1 MQAIHTALQTLHDQQ
16 GLYWRK
22 LPEIASSVSA
32 LVATKVVSDP
42 QAIEKEIGADIRT
55 GAHRLE
61 ISEVSQSVG
70 AS

>member
-1 MQAIHTALQTLHDQQ
+1 M
-16 GLYWRK
+16 
-22 LPEIASSVSA
+22 SA